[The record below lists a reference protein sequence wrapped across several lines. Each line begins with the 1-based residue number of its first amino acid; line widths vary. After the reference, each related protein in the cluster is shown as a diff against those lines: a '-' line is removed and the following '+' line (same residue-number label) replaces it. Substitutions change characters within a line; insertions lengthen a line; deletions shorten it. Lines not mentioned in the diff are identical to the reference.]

1 MKLWLMGILSNMGA
15 VEVASAQMAVE
26 AQKDELRQVWALGIV
41 GGFLLQ
47 VVLFNPAWNEQQKH
61 LKMDGWNTSF
71 FLAWY
76 V

>member
-1 MKLWLMGILSNMGA
+1 MGILSNVGTM
-15 VEVASAQMAVE
+15 EVASAQMAVE

-47 VVLFNPAWNEQQKH
+47 VVLFHPPWNEQQKH

-71 FLAWY
+71 LLAWY

>member
-1 MKLWLMGILSNMGA
+1 MGILSNMGA

-47 VVLFNPAWNEQQKH
+47 VVLFNPA
-61 LKMDGWNTSF
+61 
-71 FLAWY
+71 
-76 V
+76 